1 MNLFGTKR
9 VWKGVSNREENALKK
24 TWIIGFF
31 AMTLAVCAGAY
42 LAVQLDRAMNP
53 KPVLELD
60 GGKLNS
66 NELLPVSSDTLSASP
81 GDFRAAAKKL
91 GPSVVSVD
99 NYMSNYWSFDESA
112 RLERAAT
119 GSGVIISSKGY
130 VVTNNHVVERA
141 EAVRVRLN
149 DGRSVQAKVI
159 GTDPRSDIAVLKIEA
174 DNLVPAQLGD
184 NSKLEVGEWVI
195 AIGNPLGYDNTVSVG
210 VVSNLNRTLGT
221 NGSSLLVDAIQTDA
235 AINQGN
241 SGGALANSAGQLVG
255 INTAII
261 TNTGGSIGLGF
272 AIPINTVKKVA
283 DEIVK
288 FGRVRYGEIGVR
300 LFNQAGLL
308 ESDEF
313 REFLNERIGSKPPKQ
328 SYGLAIRSVFRN
340 SAAEKA
346 GIQPGDVLFELDGKK
361 LVDPID
367 YVKSLFEKRIGD
379 QVSLKYWSRGS
390 VKTVNIT
397 LAD

>member
-1 MNLFGTKR
+1 MKKNWILGFL
-9 VWKGVSNREENALKK
+9 GV
-24 TWIIGFF
+24 
-31 AMTLAVCAGAY
+31 TLAVIIGAFA
-42 LAVQLDRAMNP
+42 AVQIDRAMNAP
-53 KPVLELD
+53 PRLD
-60 GGKLNS
+60 YDAKRDPFDGAMLARN
-66 NELLPVSSDTLSASP
+66 DASAQAAP
-81 GDFRAAAKKL
+81 ADFRLAAKKL
-91 GPSVVSVD
+91 APSVVSVD
-99 NYMSNYWSFDESA
+99 NYMASYFSFDDN

-130 VVTNNHVVERA
+130 VVTNNHVVEGA
-141 EAVRVRLN
+141 QVVRVRLS
-149 DGRSVQAKVI
+149 DGRSMQAKVV

-174 DNLVPAQLGD
+174 TGLTPALLGD

-235 AINQGN
+235 SINQGN
-241 SGGALANSAGQLVG
+241 SGGALANASGQIVG

-288 FGRVRYGEIGVR
+288 HGRVRYGEIGVR
-300 LFNQAGLL
+300 LFSQSGLL
-308 ESDEF
+308 ENDEF
-313 REFLNERIGSKPPKQ
+313 RTFINERIGAMPPKQ
-328 SYGLAIRSVFRN
+328 SYGLAIRSVFRG
-340 SAAEKA
+340 SAAAKA
-346 GIQPGDVLFELDGKK
+346 GIQPGDILFEMDSKK
-361 LVDPID
+361 LVEPLD
-367 YVKSLFEKRIGD
+367 YVKGLFDKRIGD